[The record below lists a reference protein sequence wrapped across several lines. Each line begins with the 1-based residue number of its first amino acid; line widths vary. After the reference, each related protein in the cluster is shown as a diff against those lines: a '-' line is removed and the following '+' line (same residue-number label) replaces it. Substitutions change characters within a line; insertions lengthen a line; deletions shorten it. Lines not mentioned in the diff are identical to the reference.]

1 MESLLSTSRTTAGGL
16 PRQTLSIHCVLTI
29 IVPYIYNR
37 LRAHALSR
45 AWPDTPSSDT
55 RRMAWQMLTRLESA
69 HSLLSLFNF
78 VVFLLNGR
86 QVPMIRAGVW
96 V

>member
-1 MESLLSTSRTTAGGL
+1 M
-16 PRQTLSIHCVLTI
+16 
-29 IVPYIYNR
+29 PYLYNR

-55 RRMAWQMLTRLESA
+55 RRMAWQMLTRLESTHA
-69 HSLLSLFNF
+69 LLGLLNF
-78 VVFLLNGR
+78 AAFLLNGR
-86 QVPMIRAGVW
+86 QVTV